1 MMQQAETILPYDATA
16 LAEKFD
22 GDLALM
28 RRIVQVFLGDHSQQL
43 DILRS
48 ALARRDIDRL
58 FSIAHSIKGTVA
70 HFGAARATAA
80 ALGVET
86 CCRRGD
92 LATMPVRVDEL
103 VMAMDE
109 LAALLKAAHATG

>member
-1 MMQQAETILPYDATA
+1 MQRAENTLPYDADI
-16 LAEKFD
+16 LAEEFD
-22 GDLALM
+22 GDVALI
-28 RRIVQVFLGDHSQQL
+28 RRTVQIFLGDYPQQL

-48 ALARRDIDRL
+48 ALAGSDIDRL
-58 FSIAHSIKGTVA
+58 FSIAHSIKGSVS

-92 LATMPVRVDEL
+92 IATIPIRVDEL

-109 LAALLKAAHATG
+109 LAASLKASYAVG

>member
-1 MMQQAETILPYDATA
+1 MQQAETTLPYDADA
-16 LAEKFD
+16 LAEEFD
-22 GDLALM
+22 GDLALI
-28 RRIVQVFLGDHSQQL
+28 RRIVQIFLGDYPEQL
-43 DILRS
+43 DILRR
-48 ALARRDIDRL
+48 ALASSDIERL
-58 FSIAHSIKGTVA
+58 FSIAHSIKGAVA

-92 LATMPVRVDEL
+92 LATIPFRVDEL

-109 LAALLKAAHATG
+109 LAASLKAGYAAR